1 MEEYLK
7 KYEEWCNNPVFDE
20 ETKKELISIKGNN
33 EEIKDR
39 FYKDLEFGTGGLRG
53 IIGIGTN
60 RMNRYTVGKATQ
72 GLANYI
78 IKKGSSEKG
87 VAISYD
93 SRHMSK
99 EFSEQT
105 ALILNANGIKTYV
118 FEELRPVPELSFAT
132 RELGCTAGIMITASH
147 NPPKYNGYKVYW
159 EDGAQVVPP
168 TDKEIINEVK
178 DIKDYSKIKT
188 IEKEEAIEKGLYNTV
203 LEEIDSKYIEELK
216 KLSLNKDIIKEQA
229 QDLKIVYTPLHGT
242 GAKPVKRILKELGY
256 ENLYIV
262 PEQELPDGNFP
273 TVDYPNPEDPKAFK
287 LAIELAKKVDADIIT
302 ATDPDADRLGVF
314 AKDSKTGE
322 YKTFTG
328 NMSAM
333 LIAEYLLSQKKERG
347 LLPKDG
353 VLVKTIVSTN
363 LTDAIAKE
371 YNLELAEVLTGFK
384 YIGQKMREFEETGNK
399 TYVFGFEESY
409 GCLVGTHARD
419 KDGITAVMM
428 LCEAAAYYKSKGLT
442 LCDQM
447 DNIYK
452 KYGYYKESA
461 ESITIEG
468 AEGAEKI
475 KQIMEDL
482 RKNSPAQIGEYE
494 VKAIKDYSIS
504 EAKDLETGKITKIE
518 LPVSNVLY
526 YELENDAW
534 CCARPSGTEPKI
546 KFYMG
551 VKETT
556 NEKAN
561 EKLEK
566 LRKAVLDMVK

>member
-1 MEEYLK
+1 
-7 KYEEWCNNPVFDE
+7 
-20 ETKKELISIKGNN
+20 
-33 EEIKDR
+33 
-39 FYKDLEFGTGGLRG
+39 
-53 IIGIGTN
+53 
-60 RMNRYTVGKATQ
+60 
-72 GLANYI
+72 
-78 IKKGSSEKG
+78 
-87 VAISYD
+87 
-93 SRHMSK
+93 
-99 EFSEQT
+99 
-105 ALILNANGIKTYV
+105 
-118 FEELRPVPELSFAT
+118 
-132 RELGCTAGIMITASH
+132 MITASH

-333 LIAEYLLSQKKERG
+333 LIAVYLLSQKKERG

-384 YIGQKMREFEETGNK
+384 YMYIIN
-399 TYVFGFEESY
+399 
-409 GCLVGTHARD
+409 
-419 KDGITAVMM
+419 
-428 LCEAAAYYKSKGLT
+428 
-442 LCDQM
+442 
-447 DNIYK
+447 N
-452 KYGYYKESA
+452 
-461 ESITIEG
+461 
-468 AEGAEKI
+468 
-475 KQIMEDL
+475 
-482 RKNSPAQIGEYE
+482 
-494 VKAIKDYSIS
+494 
-504 EAKDLETGKITKIE
+504 
-518 LPVSNVLY
+518 
-526 YELENDAW
+526 
-534 CCARPSGTEPKI
+534 
-546 KFYMG
+546 
-551 VKETT
+551 
-556 NEKAN
+556 
-561 EKLEK
+561 
-566 LRKAVLDMVK
+566 